1 MLEVIALVLF
11 SGLFDLTG
19 QIFYKKSLNVIK
31 TRRYLDFMKTALS
44 SPKIWLGFSCMGIS
58 IIVWLIA
65 LEQTELSIA
74 YSLYSME
81 YILTLIGARIFLS
94 EKIDGNKLAGT
105 LLVVLGIV
113 LVVRN

>member
-1 MLEVIALVLF
+1 MLEVIALILF

-65 LEQTELSIA
+65 LAQTELSIA

-81 YILTLIGARIFLS
+81 SILTLIGARIFLS
-94 EKIDGNKLAGT
+94 EKIDRNKLAGT
-105 LLVVLGIV
+105 LLVVLGIL